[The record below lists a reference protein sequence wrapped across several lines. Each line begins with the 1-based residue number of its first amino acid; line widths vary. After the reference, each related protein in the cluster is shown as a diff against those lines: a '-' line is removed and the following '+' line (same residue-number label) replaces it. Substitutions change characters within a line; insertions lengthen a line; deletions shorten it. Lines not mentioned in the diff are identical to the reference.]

1 MLVSLVGF
9 AFSALNFLTKN
20 CAYPITDVA
29 ADIRAG
35 FYEIGKENIPPK

>member
-1 MLVSLVGF
+1 M
-9 AFSALNFLTKN
+9 
-20 CAYPITDVA
+20 PIKIVDMQCSSGLQAVPNVA